1 MSNLDGNICDATQK
15 SRLIIIKLSATGGI
29 LPKNELLL

>member
-1 MSNLDGNICDATQK
+1 MPKVDGKTCDATQK
-15 SRLIIIKLSATGGI
+15 SRLIIIKLSTAGGI